1 VGSQSNGVSLNDHAE
16 KEGVALMEFD
26 IETKRLLTE
35 VGMLACVTNQVAA
48 AERISTGLAAIAPGS
63 REAVIC
69 AGLAAMTAG
78 KLDEAA
84 DRLRG
89 LAEAGDPYGAVFLG
103 LALKLAG
110 RTTEAARILAAI
122 PPGAAEAEALAAALR

>member
-1 VGSQSNGVSLNDHAE
+1 
-16 KEGVALMEFD
+16 
-26 IETKRLLTE
+26 
-35 VGMLACVTNQVAA
+35 
-48 AERISTGLAAIAPGS
+48 
-63 REAVIC
+63 
-69 AGLAAMTAG
+69 
-78 KLDEAA
+78 
-84 DRLRG
+84 